1 MGFLMNIYG
10 KFIEIQGTGEGD
22 TFSKKELDIL
32 IELSEK
38 GINHLIKLQK
48 DAILSID

>member
-1 MGFLMNIYG
+1 MTETG